1 MLSLVVKNRYRIS
14 EQRAIWFTVNADSFP
29 HTACIGL
36 GSNLGRSR
44 RLLRSAWQVLSD
56 YPGLTPQILSS
67 PYRTKPVAMAS
78 SLWFVNAVGLL
89 KTCLSPRELLDVLLR
104 VEQDFGRTRLEDQP
118 GYQNRTLD
126 LDLLFFDDLVLH
138 SADLTL
144 PHPVMHTR
152 WFVLI
157 PLSEIAPHLRHPLL
171 RKTIT
176 TLIADLSAPGRDDVV
191 RIDWQESE
199 K

>member
-1 MLSLVVKNRYRIS
+1 
-14 EQRAIWFTVNADSFP
+14 
-29 HTACIGL
+29 
-36 GSNLGRSR
+36 
-44 RLLRSAWQVLSD
+44 
-56 YPGLTPQILSS
+56 
-67 PYRTKPVAMAS
+67 MAS